1 MVKNKNLIKIVDT
14 SFKNKK
20 YTRIAK
26 YLKDNKRVMI
36 FLVGVVAINILC
48 FLSMGIKLAA
58 IKSVFTSIF

>member
-1 MVKNKNLIKIVDT
+1 MDT